1 MNKTTIK
8 ELQKVK
14 LNVKNIRS
22 VLINANKKQEKLSSS
37 ITDLEKREE
46 QKKKF
51 EAKER
56 RLESP
61 FSSSLDNIKK
71 SVKPSGDEGGG
82 NIFDK
87 LFEFI
92 GLLLAGIV
100 VNALPGILK
109 KGKEIIDGITS
120 FFAPIQS
127 TFRLIIGFLTGELD
141 KSDYD
146 ADRKRVDDGF
156 NQLNKKGG
164 LVDKMLDK
172 TGPLKPLIKK
182 LLNAFN
188 LGSKKSKN
196 IVLSK
201 QGGKEGFYNK
211 ETKKFTERQWTS
223 EERRSYEGDDE
234 DDGDVPAGNISTL
247 VPEGGLKGLTD
258 DDWKELAYIV
268 SGEAQRGTDD
278 EYGVAANVLT
288 RVAHPGWPNNI
299 RDVGRQRNQY
309 EAVYTGKARYEPALA
324 QSLKENQ
331 GKIADALK
339 KLNGRDS
346 FKGTS
351 QYKNM
356 GSGDVKFSP
365 RGNFYHYGS
374 QRKKSDPPPPNPDQN
389 WKKWITDEAP
399 EKEKKGAAGLM
410 KGVKKD
416 ERNKQIALSMFSPL
430 HNTNENKLDTINQPM
445 YEDMD
450 DEEEMVNIYVQPVNN
465 IKTSY
470 IYKPIPLKTRGE
482 MRSTSPQLSPI
493 WSA

>member
-14 LNVKNIRS
+14 LNVKNIHS

-92 GLLLAGIV
+92 GLLLAGIL
-100 VNALPGILK
+100 VNALPRIIE

-127 TFRLIIGFLTGELD
+127 TFSLIIGFLTGELD

-146 ADRKRVDDGF
+146 ADKKRVNDGF
-156 NQLNKKGG
+156 NKLNRKGG

-172 TGPLKPLIKK
+172 TGPLKPLIQR

-188 LGSKKSKN
+188 SGAKGGRK
-196 IVLSK
+196 IVLAK
-201 QGGKEGFYNK
+201 QGGKEGFYNQ

-288 RVAHPGWPNNI
+288 RVAHPAWPNNI
-299 RDVGRQRNQY
+299 RDVGRQSGQY

-374 QRKKSDPPPPNPDQN
+374 QRKKSDPAPPNPDQN

-399 EKEKKGAAGLM
+399 KGEG
-410 KGVKKD
+410 GS
-416 ERNKQIALSMFSPL
+416 LSMFSPL
-430 HNTNENKLDTINQPM
+430 LNINEKKISTINQPM
-445 YEDMD
+445 YEDLD
-450 DEEEMVNIYVQPVNN
+450 DEEEVVNIYVQPVNN
-465 IKTSY
+465 IRTSY

-482 MRSTSPQLSPI
+482 MRSTPPKLSKI

>member
-14 LNVKNIRS
+14 LNVKNIHS

-92 GLLLAGIV
+92 GLLLAGIL
-100 VNALPGILK
+100 VNALPRIIE

-127 TFRLIIGFLTGELD
+127 TFSLIIGFLTGELD

-146 ADRKRVDDGF
+146 ADKKRVNDGF
-156 NQLNKKGG
+156 NKLNRKGG

-172 TGPLKPLIKK
+172 TGPLKPLIQR

-188 LGSKKSKN
+188 SGAKGGRK
-196 IVLSK
+196 IVLAK
-201 QGGKEGFYNK
+201 QGGKEGFYNQ

-223 EERRSYEGDDE
+223 EERRSYQGDE

-365 RGNFYHYGS
+365 RGNFYHYGN
-374 QRKKSDPPPPNPDQN
+374 QRKKGDPPPPNPDQN
-389 WKKWITDEAP
+389 WKKWLEDAEAP
-399 EKEKKGAAGLM
+399 MGEGGS
-410 KGVKKD
+410 
-416 ERNKQIALSMFSPL
+416 LSMFSPL
-430 HNTNENKLDTINQPM
+430 IDKNKLDTINQPM

-450 DEEEMVNIYVQPVNN
+450 DEEEMVNISIQPVNT
-465 IKTSY
+465 IRTSY
-470 IYKPIPLKTRGE
+470 IYSPIPR
-482 MRSTSPQLSPI
+482 RVRQASISPSSKLPPI
-493 WSA
+493 WSM

>member
-14 LNVKNIRS
+14 LNVKNIHS

-51 EAKER
+51 EVKER

-92 GLLLAGIV
+92 GLLLAGIL
-100 VNALPGILK
+100 VNALPRIIE

-127 TFRLIIGFLTGELD
+127 TFSLIIGFLTGELD

-146 ADRKRVDDGF
+146 ADKKRVNDGF
-156 NQLNKKGG
+156 NKLNRKGG

-172 TGPLKPLIKK
+172 TGPLKPLIQR

-188 LGSKKSKN
+188 SGAKGGRK
-196 IVLSK
+196 IVLAK
-201 QGGKEGFYNK
+201 QGGKEGFYNQ

-365 RGNFYHYGS
+365 RGNFYHYGN
-374 QRKKSDPPPPNPDQN
+374 QRKKGDPPPPNPDQN
-389 WKKWITDEAP
+389 WKKWLEDAEAP
-399 EKEKKGAAGLM
+399 MGEGGS
-410 KGVKKD
+410 
-416 ERNKQIALSMFSPL
+416 LSMFSPL
-430 HNTNENKLDTINQPM
+430 IDKNKLDTINQPM

-450 DEEEMVNIYVQPVNN
+450 DEEEMVNISIQPVNT
-465 IKTSY
+465 IRTSY
-470 IYKPIPLKTRGE
+470 IYSPIPR
-482 MRSTSPQLSPI
+482 RVRQASISPSSKLPPI
-493 WSA
+493 WSM

>member
-14 LNVKNIRS
+14 LNVKNIHS

-51 EAKER
+51 EVKER

-92 GLLLAGIV
+92 GLLLAGIL
-100 VNALPGILK
+100 VNALPRIIE

-127 TFRLIIGFLTGELD
+127 TFSLIIGFLTGELD

-146 ADRKRVDDGF
+146 ADKKRVNDGF
-156 NQLNKKGG
+156 NKLNRKGG

-172 TGPLKPLIKK
+172 TGPLKPLIQR

-188 LGSKKSKN
+188 SGAKGGRK
-196 IVLSK
+196 IVLAK
-201 QGGKEGFYNK
+201 QGGKEGFYNQ

-365 RGNFYHYGS
+365 RGNFYHYGN

-389 WKKWITDEAP
+389 WKKWLEDAEAP
-399 EKEKKGAAGLM
+399 MGEGGS
-410 KGVKKD
+410 
-416 ERNKQIALSMFSPL
+416 LSMFSPL
-430 HNTNENKLDTINQPM
+430 IDKNKLDTINQPM

-450 DEEEMVNIYVQPVNN
+450 DEEEMVNISIQPVNT
-465 IKTSY
+465 IRTSY
-470 IYKPIPLKTRGE
+470 IYSPIPR
-482 MRSTSPQLSPI
+482 RVRQASISPSSKLPPI
-493 WSA
+493 WSM

>member
-1 MNKTTIK
+1 MNRVTAR
-8 ELQKVK
+8 ELKSIK
-14 LNVKNIRS
+14 LNVNNIHS
-22 VLINANKKQEKLSSS
+22 SLINFNKRQVNLTSS
-37 ITDLEKREE
+37 IARFENRAERKRKL
-46 QKKKF
+46 QS
-51 EAKER
+51 KEN

-61 FSSSLDNIKK
+61 LVSSLDNIKNT
-71 SVKPSGDEGGG
+71 VRPSDGEGGG

-92 GLLLAGIV
+92 GLMLAGII
-100 VNALPGILK
+100 VNALPAIIK
-109 KGKEIIDGITS
+109 KGKEIVDGITS

-127 TFRLIIGFLTGELD
+127 TFRLILAFLSGEID

-146 ADRKRVDDGF
+146 ADKKRVNDGF
-156 NQLNKKGG
+156 NKLNKKGG

-196 IVLSK
+196 IVLAK
-201 QGGKEGFYNK
+201 QGGKEGFYNQ

-365 RGNFYHYGS
+365 RGNFYHYGN

-389 WKKWITDEAP
+389 WKKWIEDAEAP
-399 EKEKKGAAGLM
+399 MGEGGS
-410 KGVKKD
+410 
-416 ERNKQIALSMFSPL
+416 LSMFSPL
-430 HNTNENKLDTINQPM
+430 IDKNKLDTINQPM

-450 DEEEMVNIYVQPVNN
+450 DEEEMVNISIQPVNT
-465 IKTSY
+465 IRTSY
-470 IYKPIPLKTRGE
+470 IYSPIPR
-482 MRSTSPQLSPI
+482 RVRQASISPSSKLPPI
-493 WSA
+493 WSM

>member
-14 LNVKNIRS
+14 LNVKNIHS

-51 EAKER
+51 EVKER

-92 GLLLAGIV
+92 GLLLAGIL
-100 VNALPGILK
+100 VNALPRIIE

-127 TFRLIIGFLTGELD
+127 TFSLIIGFLTGELD

-146 ADRKRVDDGF
+146 ADKKRVNDGF
-156 NQLNKKGG
+156 NKLNRKGG

-172 TGPLKPLIKK
+172 TGPLKPLIQR

-188 LGSKKSKN
+188 SGAKGGRK
-196 IVLSK
+196 IVLAK
-201 QGGKEGFYNK
+201 QGGKEGFYNQ

-223 EERRSYEGDDE
+223 EERRSYQGDE

-365 RGNFYHYGS
+365 RGNFYHYGN
-374 QRKKSDPPPPNPDQN
+374 QRKKGDPPPPNPDQN
-389 WKKWITDEAP
+389 WKKWLEDAEAP
-399 EKEKKGAAGLM
+399 MGEGGS
-410 KGVKKD
+410 
-416 ERNKQIALSMFSPL
+416 LSMFSPL
-430 HNTNENKLDTINQPM
+430 IDKNKLDTINQPM

-450 DEEEMVNIYVQPVNN
+450 DEEEMVNISIQPVNT
-465 IKTSY
+465 IRTSY
-470 IYKPIPLKTRGE
+470 IYSPIPR
-482 MRSTSPQLSPI
+482 RVRQASISPSSKLPPI
-493 WSA
+493 WSM

>member
-1 MNKTTIK
+1 MNRVTAR
-8 ELQKVK
+8 ELKSIK
-14 LNVKNIRS
+14 LNVNNIHS
-22 VLINANKKQEKLSSS
+22 SLINFNKRQVNLTSS
-37 ITDLEKREE
+37 IARFENRAERKRKL
-46 QKKKF
+46 QS
-51 EAKER
+51 KEN

-61 FSSSLDNIKK
+61 LVSSLDNIKNT
-71 SVKPSGDEGGG
+71 VRPSDGEGGG

-92 GLLLAGIV
+92 GLMLAGII
-100 VNALPGILK
+100 VNALPAIIK
-109 KGKEIIDGITS
+109 KGKEIVDGITS

-127 TFRLIIGFLTGELD
+127 TFRLILAFLSGEID

-156 NQLNKKGG
+156 NKLNKKGG

-172 TGPLKPLIKK
+172 TGPLKPLIQR

-188 LGSKKSKN
+188 SGAKGGRK
-196 IVLSK
+196 IVLAK
-201 QGGKEGFYNK
+201 QGGKEGFYNQ

-365 RGNFYHYGS
+365 RGNFYHYGN
-374 QRKKSDPPPPNPDQN
+374 QRKKGDPPPPNPDQN

-399 EKEKKGAAGLM
+399 KGEG
-410 KGVKKD
+410 GS
-416 ERNKQIALSMFSPL
+416 LSMFSPL
-430 HNTNENKLDTINQPM
+430 FNINEKKISTINQPM
-445 YEDMD
+445 YEDLD
-450 DEEEMVNIYVQPVNN
+450 DEEEVVNIYVQPVNN
-465 IKTSY
+465 IRTSY

-482 MRSTSPQLSPI
+482 MRSTPPKLSKI

>member
-1 MNKTTIK
+1 MNRVTAR
-8 ELQKVK
+8 ELKSIK
-14 LNVKNIRS
+14 LNVNNIHS
-22 VLINANKKQEKLSSS
+22 SLINFNKRQVNLTSS
-37 ITDLEKREE
+37 IARFENRAERKRKL
-46 QKKKF
+46 QS
-51 EAKER
+51 KEN

-61 FSSSLDNIKK
+61 LVSSLDNIKNT
-71 SVKPSGDEGGG
+71 VRPSDGEGGG

-92 GLLLAGIV
+92 GLMLAGII
-100 VNALPGILK
+100 VNALPAIIK
-109 KGKEIIDGITS
+109 KGKEIVDGITS

-127 TFRLIIGFLTGELD
+127 TFRLILALLSGEID

-146 ADRKRVDDGF
+146 VDRKRVDDGF
-156 NQLNKKGG
+156 NKLNKKGG

-196 IVLSK
+196 IVLAK
-201 QGGKEGFYNK
+201 QGGKEGFYNQ

-288 RVAHPGWPNNI
+288 RVAHPAWPNNI
-299 RDVGRQRNQY
+299 RDVGRQRGQY

-356 GSGDVKFSP
+356 GSEDVKFSP
-365 RGNFYHYGS
+365 RGNFYHYGN

-389 WKKWITDEAP
+389 WKKWITDEVP
-399 EKEKKGAAGLM
+399 MGEGGS
-410 KGVKKD
+410 
-416 ERNKQIALSMFSPL
+416 LSMFSPL
-430 HNTNENKLDTINQPM
+430 ININHKKINTISQSM
-445 YEDMD
+445 YEDLD

-465 IKTSY
+465 IRTSY

-482 MRSTSPQLSPI
+482 MRSTPPKLSKI

>member
-1 MNKTTIK
+1 MNKATTK
-8 ELQKVK
+8 ELQKLK
-14 LNVKNIRS
+14 LNVKNIHS

-37 ITDLEKREE
+37 ITRFEKKEE

-71 SVKPSGDEGGG
+71 SVKPSGDEDSG

-100 VNALPGILK
+100 VNSLPAILK

-127 TFRLIIGFLTGELD
+127 TFRLIMGFLTGELD

-146 ADRKRVDDGF
+146 ADRKRVNDAF
-156 NQLNKKGG
+156 NKLNKKGG

-172 TGPLKPLIKK
+172 TGPLKPLIKR

-196 IVLSK
+196 IVLAK

-223 EERRSYEGDDE
+223 EERRSYQGDDE
-234 DDGDVPAGNISTL
+234 DTDVPAGNISTL

-278 EYGVAANVLT
+278 EYGVAANVLI
-288 RVAHPGWPNNI
+288 RVAHPAWPNNI
-299 RDVGRQRNQY
+299 RDVGRQRGQY
-309 EAVYTGKARYEPALA
+309 EAVYTGQARYEPALA

-346 FKGTS
+346 FKGVS
-351 QYKNM
+351 AYKNM

-365 RGNFYHYGS
+365 RGNYYHYGS
-374 QRKKSDPPPPNPDQN
+374 QRNKNDPPPPNPDQN
-389 WKKWITDEAP
+389 WKKWITDEIP
-399 EKEKKGAAGLM
+399 MGEGGS
-410 KGVKKD
+410 
-416 ERNKQIALSMFSPL
+416 LSMFSPL
-430 HNTNENKLDTINQPM
+430 IDINHKKINTISQSM
-445 YEDMD
+445 YEDLD
-450 DEEEMVNIYVQPVNN
+450 DEEEMVNIYIQPVNN
-465 IKTSY
+465 IRTSY
-470 IYKPIPLKTRGE
+470 IYKPIPLKTRGKLA
-482 MRSTSPQLSPI
+482 SSPPKLSKI
-493 WSA
+493 WST

>member
-8 ELQKVK
+8 ELQKAK
-14 LNVKNIRS
+14 LNVKNIHS

-37 ITDLEKREE
+37 IRRYEERGE

-51 EAKER
+51 EVKER

-71 SVKPSGDEGGG
+71 SVKPSGDEDSG

-288 RVAHPGWPNNI
+288 RVAHPAWPNNI
-299 RDVGRQRNQY
+299 RDVGRQRGQY

-331 GKIADALK
+331 GKIVDALK

-365 RGNFYHYGS
+365 RGNFYHYGN

-389 WKKWITDEAP
+389 WKKWLEDAEAP
-399 EKEKKGAAGLM
+399 MGEGGS
-410 KGVKKD
+410 
-416 ERNKQIALSMFSPL
+416 LSMFSPL
-430 HNTNENKLDTINQPM
+430 IDKNKLDTINQPM

-465 IKTSY
+465 IRISY
-470 IYKPIPLKTRGE
+470 IYKPIPLKTTGE
-482 MRSTSPQLSPI
+482 SASSPPKLSSI

>member
-1 MNKTTIK
+1 MNRVTAR
-8 ELQKVK
+8 ELKSIK
-14 LNVKNIRS
+14 LNVNNIHS
-22 VLINANKKQEKLSSS
+22 SLINFNKRQVNLTSS
-37 ITDLEKREE
+37 IARFENRAERKRKL
-46 QKKKF
+46 QS
-51 EAKER
+51 KEN

-61 FSSSLDNIKK
+61 LVSSLDNIKNT
-71 SVKPSGDEGGG
+71 VRPSDGEGGG

-92 GLLLAGIV
+92 GLMLAGII
-100 VNALPGILK
+100 VNALPAIIK
-109 KGKEIIDGITS
+109 KGKEIVDGITS

-127 TFRLIIGFLTGELD
+127 TFRLILAFLSGEID

-156 NQLNKKGG
+156 NKLNKKGG

-196 IVLSK
+196 IVLAK
-201 QGGKEGFYNK
+201 QGGKEGFYNQ

-299 RDVGRQRNQY
+299 RDVGR
-309 EAVYTGKARYEPALA
+309 
-324 QSLKENQ
+324 
-331 GKIADALK
+331 
-339 KLNGRDS
+339 
-346 FKGTS
+346 
-351 QYKNM
+351 
-356 GSGDVKFSP
+356 
-365 RGNFYHYGS
+365 
-374 QRKKSDPPPPNPDQN
+374 
-389 WKKWITDEAP
+389 
-399 EKEKKGAAGLM
+399 
-410 KGVKKD
+410 
-416 ERNKQIALSMFSPL
+416 
-430 HNTNENKLDTINQPM
+430 
-445 YEDMD
+445 
-450 DEEEMVNIYVQPVNN
+450 
-465 IKTSY
+465 
-470 IYKPIPLKTRGE
+470 
-482 MRSTSPQLSPI
+482 
-493 WSA
+493 